1 MKFQFGYIEWQED
14 EGFDIEM
21 IPAMGCLEKR
31 DMTQP
36 EYFETFMKGYYDYM
50 LFIRTNLSEVR
61 HIENLERQLEE
72 AKKNGIEEI
81 TFYVKEYSESEA
93 DAWKF
98 VINANETK
106 FFKPHRNV
114 ENDEHFHNTAI
125 PTELFLALLKEWKI
139 YIESGSQE
147 EKIVDIPFAYDE
159 ALYRSTGKIQRKQ

>member
-1 MKFQFGYIEWQED
+1 MKFQFLYTESQED

-21 IPAMGCLEKR
+21 MAIVHCLEKT

-36 EYFETFMKGYYDYM
+36 EDFKAFMNGYFDYM
-50 LFIRTNLSEVR
+50 TFFHTNLSEVK
-61 HIENLERQLEE
+61 HIENLEQQLEE

-81 TFYVKEYSESEA
+81 TFYVKEYSESEK

-98 VINANETK
+98 VINANETR
-106 FFKPHRNV
+106 FFKPYRNI
-114 ENDEHFHNTAI
+114 ENDEHFQNTAI

-147 EKIVDIPFAYDE
+147 EKIVDIPFDYDE
-159 ALYRSTGKIQRKQ
+159 ELYRTTGKIQRKQ